1 MLQLKNITKQYK
13 TGELTVDALK
23 GISIE
28 FRKSEFVSILGQS
41 GCGKTTML
49 NIIGGLDRYTSG
61 DLIINGKSTKTFK
74 DADWDAYRNHSIGFV
89 FQSYNLIPHQSVLA
103 NVELAL
109 TLSGVSKTE
118 RRRRAIDA
126 LTKVGLS
133 DQMHKRPAEMSGGQ
147 MQRVAIARALVNNP
161 DIILADEP
169 TGALDTK
176 TSVQIMEILKEIS
189 RDKLIIMVTHNPSL
203 AEEYSTRIIKVV
215 DGLVTDDSNPYK
227 SSEVIEEVSNT
238 KNNKSKKDKSNKK
251 PSMSFFT
258 ALSLSFNNLRTKK
271 GRTAMTSFAGSIGII
286 GIALILALSN
296 GINAFIGDIQKDTLS
311 SFPITIYEKDT
322 DLSSLMSTLNSV
334 SEEGMAFD
342 HENDAVY
349 ANPLMFD
356 LIHSMSSS
364 QVKMNNLKPFKEY
377 VDNRHNNG
385 LGEHVSAV
393 HYTYDV
399 DLNIYSKTPDGKYTK
414 SDITDLFGNFA
425 NASSAD
431 VMSSFQ
437 TYDVWAELLPG
448 EPKAD
453 GEETSLI
460 NDVIYEQYD
469 LVYGEWPDKLNEVVL
484 IITENNEISDLALYA
499 LGYITKEEMTETIIS
514 AMKGDEDY
522 SSEMRRI
529 EYSEICD
536 RTYKLIL
543 NPDYYEYNSSTG
555 LYEDVSNREEI
566 MKLKI
571 ENGLDIKISGIIR
584 PNPDANVQSTTGSL
598 GYTSALTEYIIEE
611 TLKTDLAMTQL
622 KDENKNYDV
631 FTGLPFV
638 SENDTEP
645 NTDEKKSSV
654 LDYVENANNSQK
666 AELYFKIM
674 TTPSE
679 EYIAST
685 LKAYKESFFG
695 AEEVTSE
702 EYREKLAE
710 LLLNQEEM
718 KGLDKETILSYI
730 SAYTDDELEE
740 MMDGYLIDTI
750 VTQYEEKAKAEII
763 ASASAP
769 SAEVLISI
777 KSMLESQILSNPSM
791 TKTLY
796 ITHTYSNSTALP
808 TQSIMATVMALSED
822 EINSIFDS
830 ILAKQA
836 TEYYLAN
843 ATPSEEEI
851 NSNVALMLDQ
861 YLQNADNDTYIS
873 IYDNYLPSGLSENT
887 LDDNLKL
894 IGVCDLSSPS
904 AVSLYANT
912 FEDKDVIA
920 EFINDY
926 NKTASEEDK
935 INYTDY
941 VAILMSSVTIIINAI
956 SYVLIAFVAISL
968 VVSSIMI
975 GIITNISVLERT
987 KEIGILRAIGAS
999 KRDVSR
1005 VFNAE
1010 TLIIGFAAG
1019 AIGILLT
1026 VILCY
1031 PITEIVQYFTGLD
1044 NINASLPP
1052 VAAVILII
1060 ISMALTA
1067 IAGLI
1072 PSRAAAKKDPVVAL
1086 RSE

>member
-238 KNNKSKKDKSNKK
+238 KNNKSKRDKSNKK

-448 EPKAD
+448 EPKTD
-453 GEETSLI
+453 GEATSLI

-674 TTPSE
+674 TTPSK

-695 AEEVTSE
+695 TEEVTSE

-808 TQSIMATVMALSED
+808 AQSIMATVMALSED

-1052 VAAVILII
+1052 VAAVILVI